1 MLYPN
6 NPLAELFPGKH
17 RLFQYFFIVIIQIFI
32 LLFKIQK
39 FGLKVKK
46 PVYLQAAVTYKHIN
60 KYKMKRKLLTGLL
73 GMLAF
78 TLLHS
83 QAVNIEFQE
92 YTLDNGLHVILHQD
106 NSTPIVVTNIMY
118 HVGSKNEDPNRTG
131 FAHFFEHLMF
141 EGSENIG
148 RGELDQ
154 YVESAGGTLNAYTS
168 FDVTNYY
175 LLLPSNQL
183 ELGLWIES
191 ERLLHARVDE
201 TGIRTQ
207 KDVVIEEK
215 KQVIDNQP
223 YGSILSETLKR
234 AYQEHPYRWHI
245 LGDEDH
251 IREAENHEFKEFHEM
266 FYVPNNAVLVIAGDI
281 DIDKTKKLVEAWFG
295 DIPKGTR
302 DIYRPEIQEPARNRE
317 IRDTIYDNIQLPLVV
332 QAYNIPARGTPD
344 YYAVEML
351 GALLSR
357 GQSSRLHRRLVDE
370 QQVAL
375 QVMAMPLGLED
386 PGLSMIYAF
395 PNMGIDPR
403 DLEDAINREL
413 EEVRNNLISELEM
426 EKLRNQFES
435 QFVSSNTTMAS
446 RATSLATHHTILG
459 DAGRINT
466 EIERYMSVTRQD
478 ILNAARKYFT
488 EENRVVLYYLPKQAG

>member
-1 MLYPN
+1 MQQTLRIKQ
-6 NPLAELFPGKH
+6 LL
-17 RLFQYFFIVIIQIFI
+17 LIV
-32 LLFKIQK
+32 LLFLPGMSIL
-39 FGLKVKK
+39 FGQGTEIDFV
-46 PVYLQAAVTYKHIN
+46 
-60 KYKMKRKLLTGLL
+60 
-73 GMLAF
+73 
-78 TLLHS
+78 
-83 QAVNIEFQE
+83 EFE
-92 YTLDNGLHVILHQD
+92 LDNGLHVILHQD
-106 NSTPIVVTNIMY
+106 NTTPIVVTNIMY
-118 HVGSKNEDPNRTG
+118 HVGSKNEDPSRTG

-191 ERLLHARVDE
+191 ERLMHARVDSV
-201 TGIRTQ
+201 GIRTQ

-215 KQVIDNQP
+215 KQAIDNRP
-223 YGSILSETLKR
+223 YGSLLSETLKR
-234 AYQEHPYRWHI
+234 AYSEHPYRWHI

-251 IREAENHEFKEFHEM
+251 IRYAENHEFEEFHEM

-281 DIDKTKKLVEAWFG
+281 EIDETRDLVQAWFG
-295 DIPKGTR
+295 EIPRGEKE
-302 DIYRPEIQEPARNRE
+302 IYRPDIAEPAREQE
-317 IRDTIYDNIQLPLVV
+317 IRDTIFDNIQLPLVV
-332 QAYNIPARGTPD
+332 QAYNIPARGTTD

-370 QQVAL
+370 QQIAL

-386 PGLSMIYAF
+386 PGLSLIYAF

-403 DLEDAINREL
+403 DLEDAVDREL
-413 EEVRNNLISELEM
+413 EDVRNNLISMNEM

-435 QFVSSNTTMAS
+435 QFVNSNTTMAS
-446 RATSLATHHTILG
+446 RASSLATFHTLFN

-466 EIERYMSVTRQD
+466 EIDRYMEVTRED
-478 ILNAARKYFT
+478 ILGAAQKYFIP
-488 EENRVVLYYLPKQAG
+488 ENRVVLYFLPHSP